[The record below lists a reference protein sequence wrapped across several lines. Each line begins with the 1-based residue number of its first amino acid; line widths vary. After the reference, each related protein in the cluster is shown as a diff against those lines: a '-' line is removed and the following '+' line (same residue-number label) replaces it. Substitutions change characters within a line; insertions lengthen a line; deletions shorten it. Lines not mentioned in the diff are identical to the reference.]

1 MLAIPYLL
9 SRKGPPRTPVLM
21 LRLSNDTLESLD
33 FCHIPMV
40 VFRHNKTEYL
50 ERIVMNVYVVINAKT
65 GSLTSI
71 WSTADL
77 AVEAR
82 DSLERLLHKPYTVV
96 QYRLDSI
103 NEWGTYYD

>member
-1 MLAIPYLL
+1 M
-9 SRKGPPRTPVLM
+9 K
-21 LRLSNDTLESLD
+21 
-33 FCHIPMV
+33 
-40 VFRHNKTEYL
+40 
-50 ERIVMNVYVVINAKT
+50 VYVVLNARS
-65 GSLTSI
+65 GAFVSV

>member
-1 MLAIPYLL
+1 
-9 SRKGPPRTPVLM
+9 
-21 LRLSNDTLESLD
+21 
-33 FCHIPMV
+33 
-40 VFRHNKTEYL
+40 
-50 ERIVMNVYVVINAKT
+50 MNVYVVINAKT